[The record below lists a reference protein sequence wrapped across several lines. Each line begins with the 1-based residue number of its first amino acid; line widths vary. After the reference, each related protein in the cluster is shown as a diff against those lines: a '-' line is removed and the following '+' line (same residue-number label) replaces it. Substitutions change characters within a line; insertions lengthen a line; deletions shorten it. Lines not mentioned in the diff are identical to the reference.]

1 MIGYFSCLTGPI
13 VDFIVVVERE
23 RLKVNQALESPSVIL
38 DIHFEIE
45 LTPFSARSNT
55 VGRDHVV
62 SHGKSSDEGPFNSLI
77 IAYSLF

>member
-13 VDFIVVVERE
+13 VDFIVIVERE

-38 DIHFEIE
+38 DIHFAIE
-45 LTPFSARSNT
+45 LTQFSARSN
-55 VGRDHVV
+55 VFGRDHVV